1 MVASSSPSSLM
12 PFRKEPPF
20 THGTVPGNAIV
31 LVNLGTPDE
40 PSRKAVR
47 RYLKQFLSDP
57 RVVEIPS
64 LVWWFILR
72 LFILPFRSG
81 KSAAKYRTIW
91 TKEGS
96 PLKVF
101 TAKQATLLGKQ
112 LAEREHENVKVVMAM
127 RYGSPSLPEVLDQ
140 LKSEHVERI
149 VVLPAY
155 PQYSGTT
162 TASVWDA
169 VYAHFAR
176 VRNIPELR
184 LVKHYHDHEGYIEA
198 LRERVETYWEN
209 HGRGQ
214 KLVMSF
220 HGIPKR
226 TLLLGDPYFCECHK
240 TARLLAVA
248 LGMGAD
254 EYVVTFQ
261 SRFGKAEWLQPY
273 TAPTVQELARQG
285 LARIDVICPGFTSD
299 CLETLEEIN
308 MEVRHDF
315 ESAGGKEFHY
325 IPCLNDSPAWIT
337 GLAEIAE
344 QHLIGWPTI
353 LTPAQQ
359 ATRKRD
365 AQIGREYAVTLGA

>member
-220 HGIPKR
+220 HGIHKR
-226 TLLLGDPYFCECHK
+226 TLLLGDPYFCE
-240 TARLLAVA
+240 
-248 LGMGAD
+248 
-254 EYVVTFQ
+254 
-261 SRFGKAEWLQPY
+261 
-273 TAPTVQELARQG
+273 
-285 LARIDVICPGFTSD
+285 
-299 CLETLEEIN
+299 
-308 MEVRHDF
+308 
-315 ESAGGKEFHY
+315 
-325 IPCLNDSPAWIT
+325 
-337 GLAEIAE
+337 
-344 QHLIGWPTI
+344 
-353 LTPAQQ
+353 
-359 ATRKRD
+359 
-365 AQIGREYAVTLGA
+365 

>member
-1 MVASSSPSSLM
+1 M

-64 LVWWFILR
+64 KVWWFILNF
-72 LFILPFRSG
+72 FILPFRSG

-91 TKEGS
+91 TREGS
-96 PLKVF
+96 PLKVH
-101 TAKQATLLGKQ
+101 TAKQAALLGKQ

-140 LKSEHVERI
+140 LKAEHVERI

-169 VYAHFAR
+169 VYAYFGKS
-176 VRNIPELR
+176 RNVPELR

-198 LRERVETYWEN
+198 LRERVESYWET

-254 EYVVTFQ
+254 EYIVTFQ

-285 LARIDVICPGFTSD
+285 LERIDVICPGFTSD

-325 IPCLNDSPAWIT
+325 IPCLNDSPAWIS

-353 LTPAQQ
+353 LTPAQRAAQ
-359 ATRKRD
+359 KRD
-365 AQIGREYAVTLGA
+365 AQVGAQYAAQLGAPASVADLLK

>member
-1 MVASSSPSSLM
+1 M

-64 LVWWFILR
+64 KVWWFILNF
-72 LFILPFRSG
+72 FILPFRSG

-91 TKEGS
+91 TREGS
-96 PLKVF
+96 PLKVH
-101 TAKQATLLGKQ
+101 TAKQAALLGKQ

-140 LKSEHVERI
+140 LKAEHVERI

-169 VYAHFAR
+169 VYAYFGKS
-176 VRNIPELR
+176 RNVPELR

-198 LRERVETYWEN
+198 LRERVESYWET

-220 HGIPKR
+220 HGI
-226 TLLLGDPYFCECHK
+226 
-240 TARLLAVA
+240 
-248 LGMGAD
+248 
-254 EYVVTFQ
+254 
-261 SRFGKAEWLQPY
+261 
-273 TAPTVQELARQG
+273 
-285 LARIDVICPGFTSD
+285 
-299 CLETLEEIN
+299 
-308 MEVRHDF
+308 
-315 ESAGGKEFHY
+315 
-325 IPCLNDSPAWIT
+325 
-337 GLAEIAE
+337 
-344 QHLIGWPTI
+344 
-353 LTPAQQ
+353 
-359 ATRKRD
+359 
-365 AQIGREYAVTLGA
+365 QIGRAHV

>member
-1 MVASSSPSSLM
+1 M

-64 LVWWFILR
+64 KLWWFILTF
-72 LFILPFRSG
+72 FILPFRSG

-91 TKEGS
+91 TREGS
-96 PLKVF
+96 PLKVH
-101 TAKQATLLGKQ
+101 TARQAVLLGKQ

-140 LKSEHVERI
+140 LKAEHVERI

-169 VYAHFAR
+169 VYAYFGKI
-176 VRNIPELR
+176 RNVPELR

-198 LRERVETYWEN
+198 LRERVESYWEN

-285 LARIDVICPGFTSD
+285 LERIDVICPGFTSD

-315 ESAGGKEFHY
+315 EAAGGKEFHY
-325 IPCLNDSPAWIT
+325 IPCLNDSPAWIA

-353 LTPAQQ
+353 LTPAQRAAQ
-359 ATRKRD
+359 KRD
-365 AQIGREYAVTLGA
+365 ALVGAQYAAQLGAPASVADLLK

>member
-1 MVASSSPSSLM
+1 M

-64 LVWWFILR
+64 KVWWFILNF
-72 LFILPFRSG
+72 FILPFRSG
-81 KSAAKYRTIW
+81 QSAAKYRTIW
-91 TKEGS
+91 TREGS
-96 PLKVF
+96 PLKVH
-101 TAKQATLLGKQ
+101 TARQAALLAKQ

-140 LKSEHVERI
+140 LKAEHVERI

-169 VYAHFAR
+169 VYAYFGKI
-176 VRNIPELR
+176 RNVPELR

-198 LRERVETYWEN
+198 LRERVESYWET

-254 EYVVTFQ
+254 EYIVTFQ

-285 LARIDVICPGFTSD
+285 LERIDVICPGFTSD

-315 ESAGGKEFHY
+315 EAAGGKEFHY

-353 LTPAQQ
+353 LTPAQRAAQ
-359 ATRKRD
+359 KRD
-365 AQIGREYAVTLGA
+365 AQVGAQYAAQLGAPASVADLLK